1 MNQRNETPRA
11 ATQWIGGS
19 YLTACNGKFP
29 PGRTSTRVL
38 AALQE
43 QPGLTTLE
51 LSHQLHLSSHAL
63 KHALERLKAA
73 GKIYAEKKNAVSLRR
88 RRPYQLLAS
97 LFKGLIMTTFRRIT
111 SPKGIPLARGEANR
125 LRILSKLPG
134 FTSDVVAGTNI
145 PASTVLKLL
154 QTLRE
159 REQVIGVK
167 QTHPKFKRTEWHWT
181 AIPGAKAKL
190 PPPAQNFLAA
200 IDPTKRPA
208 NGVTAAMRKA
218 ALEMPESK
226 NVWARP
232 VYHPPTSRPVREGS
246 LAAFALPSRGIKT

>member
-1 MNQRNETPRA
+1 
-11 ATQWIGGS
+11 
-19 YLTACNGKFP
+19 
-29 PGRTSTRVL
+29 
-38 AALQE
+38 
-43 QPGLTTLE
+43 
-51 LSHQLHLSSHAL
+51 
-63 KHALERLKAA
+63 
-73 GKIYAEKKNAVSLRR
+73 
-88 RRPYQLLAS
+88 
-97 LFKGLIMTTFRRIT
+97 MTTFRRIT

-125 LRILSKLPG
+125 LRVLSKLPG

-190 PPPAQNFLAA
+190 PPPAQNFLAS

-246 LAAFALPSRGIKT
+246 LAAFALPSRGTKT

>member
-73 GKIYAEKKNAVSLRR
+73 GKIYAEKKMQYRSVGG
-88 RRPYQLLAS
+88 
-97 LFKGLIMTTFRRIT
+97 GLI
-111 SPKGIPLARGEANR
+111 NCWH
-125 LRILSKLPG
+125 LS
-134 FTSDVVAGTNI
+134 
-145 PASTVLKLL
+145 
-154 QTLRE
+154 
-159 REQVIGVK
+159 
-167 QTHPKFKRTEWHWT
+167 
-181 AIPGAKAKL
+181 
-190 PPPAQNFLAA
+190 
-200 IDPTKRPA
+200 
-208 NGVTAAMRKA
+208 
-218 ALEMPESK
+218 SK
-226 NVWARP
+226 DL
-232 VYHPPTSRPVREGS
+232 S
-246 LAAFALPSRGIKT
+246 